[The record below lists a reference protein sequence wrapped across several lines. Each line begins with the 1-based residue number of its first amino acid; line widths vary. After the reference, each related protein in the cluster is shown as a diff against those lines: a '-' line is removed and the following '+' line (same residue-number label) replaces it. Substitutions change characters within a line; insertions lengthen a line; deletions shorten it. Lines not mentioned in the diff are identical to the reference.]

1 MTRKRGGAVS
11 AKLTK
16 DFIKASYEAT
26 PRQQIDGFI
35 YDPSVSATTARVYH
49 NPTTGQT
56 ILTNRGTEGTMS
68 DWGNNLAYTLG
79 RHKNT
84 KRFKEAEKVQKLAEA
99 KYGASNISQISHSQ
113 GAIYGRELGK
123 NVKEH
128 ISLNPAYKGE
138 KENENE
144 YVVKSELDPVSNA
157 YGALVNAV
165 TPNWMKWF
173 QKKKPTKETVIEAK
187 TLNPV
192 EEHLAG
198 VLDRLDPEH
207 QLGKVGSGRRKKKGG
222 KVYQLKDAKNIRVR
236 DYAPPPPKPLEGVI
250 WGSGLKRTRKIKGG
264 ANIEQKGR
272 ASEMRSYLPPE
283 EKQVCNLIVHSGDAF
298 GSKYY
303 APIDNP
309 YFDYS
314 NTYDRRVEDTL
325 HKYMGNYKRG
335 FSQNAEWKKLVEK
348 DGIGIE
354 KAKAEMIRKSFD
366 YFYNKSNALGDELK
380 REKNLLKKKEI
391 LNDFDKLKDE
401 AEKDYFIS
409 MSAED
414 AEKPLFD
421 AIKRSKDY
429 CEKSIYNSIQ
439 IEKYN
444 NKSKDMFDEIKF
456 QVKKRGDITRAN
468 QILYEY
474 YDLIQEAKSDN
485 RYDNAL
491 KQRTITGLEKS
502 ISEARKIINEGI
514 ERQNKY
520 R

>member
-68 DWGNNLAYTLG
+68 DWGNNLAYTFG

-207 QLGKVGSGRRKKKGG
+207 QLGKVGSG
-222 KVYQLKDAKNIRVR
+222 
-236 DYAPPPPKPLEGVI
+236 
-250 WGSGLKRTRKIKGG
+250 LKRTRKIKGG
-264 ANIEQKGR
+264 ASELQKGR

-309 YFDYS
+309 YFDYN
-314 NTYDRRVEDTL
+314 NTYDRRVEDVL
-325 HKYMGNYKRG
+325 NKYMGNYKRG
-335 FSQNAEWKKLVEK
+335 LSQNAEWKKLVEK

-456 QVKKRGDITRAN
+456 QVKKRGDIVRAN

-502 ISEARKIINEGI
+502 ISEARKIIKEGI

-520 R
+520 NR